1 MGDMLDDPRQP
12 ATVQILN
19 VQGISSSSI
28 KVSWKLAAS
37 IEVNTEV
44 NTVDGFYILYRS
56 CIGEPPGFTS
66 ITVLHAAATS
76 YVVNRLEPFTP
87 YEFLGMDY

>member
-87 YEFLGMDY
+87 YEFLGTD